1 MRYLIAAALAVL
13 LSTSASFADP
23 AGTDQSTG
31 AKEQS
36 SAPPSSGAAKDSA
49 TKSSEGASSDTSTG
63 AKEQSSAPPDSAAA
77 TGQPS
82 NSGGTQTRTD

>member
-1 MRYLIAAALAVL
+1 MRYLIVPALALL
-13 LSTSASFADP
+13 LSTSASFAADP
-23 AGTDQSTG
+23 AGSDRSTG

-36 SAPPSSGAAKDSA
+36 SAPPSSAAAKDSA

-77 TGQPS
+77 TGQPAS
-82 NSGGTQTRTD
+82 GTQTKKD